1 MLLDQDS
8 GFSFFVAT
16 VQGFDFELMKNM
28 SVVERGCRTAACVRT
43 QTCAGLALC
52 SGFYFKPYR
61 TGGGDQSRWLTSVN
75 LLSMNHRF
83 LDTEK
88 IPIKDRAL
96 RRKQSRELRIPLPPI
111 VLVCVSVNS
120 PSLKTRRQHPT
131 PQRVLTTLPFLHCFQ
146 RIGGV
151 AGEFHQ
157 KDVKKCSGDNSMF
170 SSPFE

>member
-16 VQGFDFELMKNM
+16 VRGFDFELMKNT
-28 SVVERGCRTAACVRT
+28 SVVERGCRRAVCVHK

-52 SGFYFKPYR
+52 SAFYFKPYR
-61 TGGGDQSRWLTSVN
+61 TGGGDQSRWLIYVN

-88 IPIKDRAL
+88 IPIKDGAL
-96 RRKQSRELRIPLPPI
+96 RRKPEQRAP
-111 VLVCVSVNS
+111 NS
-120 PSLKTRRQHPT
+120 TSSHHPHLCFCEQPFIEDPET
-131 PQRVLTTLPFLHCFQ
+131 ASHTSGVLTTLPFLHCFQ

-157 KDVKKCSGDNSMF
+157 KGVKKCSGDNSMF